1 MFKIGQRIRGWVMN
15 DNGEMELV
23 EGGFVFRTDDPE
35 EYIQDIVVETVDGKY
50 VYIDEQNI
58 VRDQPVKME
67 D

>member
-35 EYIQDIVVETVDGKY
+35 EYIQDIVVETIDGKY
-50 VYIDEQNI
+50 VYIDEQDI
-58 VRDQPVKME
+58 VRE
-67 D
+67 